1 MQERHDNNQKFV
13 KQVLL
18 DFDKSENGSLGFE
31 ELREWLSSIAQ
42 VSGGWIR
49 AVANPKGPQN
59 RHPPCVPPR
68 DDAGFFHDCTFR
80 PSCGSSAGPIACDSL
95 VGEGRDRTGMC
106 RVSGRRTMRS
116 SGSWSWQTKR

>member
-42 VSGGWIR
+42 VSGG
-49 AVANPKGPQN
+49 
-59 RHPPCVPPR
+59 
-68 DDAGFFHDCTFR
+68 
-80 PSCGSSAGPIACDSL
+80 
-95 VGEGRDRTGMC
+95 
-106 RVSGRRTMRS
+106 
-116 SGSWSWQTKR
+116 